1 MVYLEYEKTKLPVLD
16 GYNIT
21 KSSQEIAY
29 SDLKC
34 DFTGRTAVELPQKYE
49 EVKVVEERYVDT
61 IIEEPIEK
69 TIEDFKNTTFET
81 KVDSEIEITKIK
93 GEHRQATREGYQLL
107 NLQSGMQNGIT
118 YYVDDEGYFC
128 ISGTCTSDRI
138 ILNLNELVLNGIY
151 TFTNKSISGGEIN
164 CVLKDNTPKYGNVF
178 TKNNE
183 TKEVNT
189 ILKDLVCYLTN
200 GVTYNSKIKLM
211 LVSGSQE
218 KDIEQYGVMPS
229 PDYPSEIE
237 TVGSNVNELK
247 LKNGKSI
254 KAYGLDVSIDNGII
268 TINGTA
274 NDYYPTFLIS
284 GDGEIETRLGTPNI
298 NDNPN
303 WYNSIAL
310 AKRDYTLKFE
320 YISGDGG
327 NAYRPY
333 VFIHTS
339 DGENLEFSQGN
350 STKIKNY
357 TGEIAGIS
365 FYVEKNQT
373 FNNYKFR
380 VYVVKG
386 TYTKDTI
393 PPYLPYGMGSVEKD
407 VVNKNFFDKN
417 KALRGYELNGTTGQT
432 SSNSLFFTSDYIR
445 VNPNDQ
451 YFLSGKHDGTSNCFY
466 DKNKR
471 YIDKVVLKNGLLTVP
486 DNSDIYYLR
495 INARLT
501 SIDTTMIEKGTEK
514 TDYVEGQSQSIIMP
528 IQQEMLEGDYIK
540 DVEYHEW
547 TKLIFTG
554 DEDISLENSYQGIYQ
569 FGFVNNAKWENDDKI
584 RAISN
589 YYKGV
594 MYNNSWAVDNCTTPI
609 GGGKVGIM
617 TSQYTTVD
625 SFKAFLKSKYD
636 EGNPVIVYYK
646 LAEPINLE
654 LIDEQKKGLKKVQ
667 VKNGIN
673 HVTSEASISVKYTED
688 MIPKKQKRI
697 KQNLLCYGY
706 VDNYVFPE
714 LREQDKDIDI
724 NFTLLSPS
732 KMSTLRT
739 CTAVGTYKLKELLEK
754 VILKPLL
761 DDGFNLKELNVTD
774 RSVTVNF
781 LCKTLEYCL
790 NNLSNKFNI
799 WCNIDEQKNIYIKD
813 IELIWNEGKIK
824 HIYDDEHSIRGL
836 QYIKPSTSS
845 DDYANVI
852 NFTNVRIYEYSRVEF
867 SDSNMKIMTQNFNP
881 LIVEQISNIKNGEQ
895 IALEIP
901 VDIKKENI
909 LKSVYSRGE
918 SDGNAAALRLGG
930 VYTDNTVFNISIL
943 YDKEKDTVV
952 LSDNLGIENEEGKD
966 KEFLLIKD
974 SFFSN
979 LIVGIKYNGQ
989 KTLKAIKYISSDSVL
1004 VWSINKF
1011 YNNKAINEEKNR
1023 ISKTGIVETTVDMKE
1038 SWKTAQELREIGTT
1052 YMNKNGLKLDG
1063 QVELK
1068 TDEDVFKVGDTI
1080 KINKMIVNGVY
1091 VVTDIQIDCSNNDLE
1106 YIVTC
1111 KNANMLSSF
1120 IDIFRSEDT
1129 QETNDKTYHLY
1140 LTHYNQEE
1148 FAESHE
1154 VIQ

>member
-1 MVYLEYEKTKLPVLD
+1 MVYLEYEKIKLPVLD

-49 EVKVVEERYVDT
+49 EVKVVEERDVDT

-93 GEHRQATREGYQLL
+93 GEHRQESREGYNLL
-107 NLQSGMQNGIT
+107 NLEDVETTTENGIT
-118 YYVDDEGYFC
+118 FSIKKG
-128 ISGTCTSDRI
+128 IIQSINGTPKSTSY
-138 ILNLNELVLNGIY
+138 LYLY
-151 TFTNKSISGGEIN
+151 TF
-164 CVLKDNTPKYGNVF
+164 
-178 TKNNE
+178 NNE
-183 TKEVNT
+183 ITLKAGTYTLFLSSPITNT
-189 ILKDLVCYLTN
+189 YVALLDKSSTWIGQNVKSGQNSVTFTLMSDANVKYVACGDLNTSKTVSGKN
-200 GVTYNSKIKLM
+200 VGVM
-211 LVSGSQE
+211 LVSGSTIPT
-218 KDIEQYGVMPS
+218 KFEQYGASPS

-237 TVGSNVNELK
+237 TV
-247 LKNGKSI
+247 
-254 KAYGLDVSIDNGII
+254 
-268 TINGTA
+268 
-274 NDYYPTFLIS
+274 
-284 GDGEIETRLGTPNI
+284 
-298 NDNPN
+298 
-303 WYNSIAL
+303 
-310 AKRDYTLKFE
+310 
-320 YISGDGG
+320 
-327 NAYRPY
+327 
-333 VFIHTS
+333 
-339 DGENLEFSQGN
+339 
-350 STKIKNY
+350 
-357 TGEIAGIS
+357 
-365 FYVEKNQT
+365 
-373 FNNYKFR
+373 
-380 VYVVKG
+380 
-386 TYTKDTI
+386 KD
-393 PPYLPYGMGSVEKD
+393 SVEID
-407 VVNKNFFDKN
+407 IVNKNLFDKN
-417 KALRGYELNGTTGQT
+417 KALRGYELNGTTGKT

-445 VNPNDQ
+445 VNPNGQ

-514 TDYVEGQSQSIIMP
+514 TDYVEGKSQSIIMP

-540 DVEYHEW
+540 DVEHHEW
-547 TKLIFTG
+547 KKLVLTG
-554 DEDISLENSYQGIYQ
+554 DEDVSQDDIYQGIAQYSIPADGI
-569 FGFVNNAKWENDDKI
+569 FINDLNI

-589 YYKGV
+589 CFKGV
-594 MYNNSWAVDNCTTPI
+594 YWNNSWEINNSVTINDFRRI
-609 GGGKVGIM
+609 RFM

-646 LAEPINLE
+646 LATPVNLE
-654 LIDEQKKGLKKVQ
+654 LTDEQKKGLKKVQ
-667 VKNGIN
+667 VKKGLN
-673 HVTSEASISVKYTED
+673 HMTSEASISVKYTED

-895 IALEIP
+895 ITLEIP

>member
-49 EVKVVEERYVDT
+49 EVKVVEERDVDT

-93 GEHRQATREGYQLL
+93 GEHRQATREGYNCFQIPFASKTVSGVTITTNEDKSIVANGTMTATWIIFEQQDITDILEDL
-107 NLQSGMQNGIT
+107 QTYTVWQKNYSTELKGIYLQVRQVEIEDETKVTNYFSANKKVTFTVDKSKYKYTINLQT
-118 YYVDDEGYFC
+118 
-128 ISGTCTSDRI
+128 SGTIETF
-138 ILNLNELVLNGIY
+138 NNY
-151 TFTNKSISGGEIN
+151 TNA
-164 CVLKDNTPKYGNVF
+164 Y
-178 TKNNE
+178 
-183 TKEVNT
+183 
-189 ILKDLVCYLTN
+189 
-200 GVTYNSKIKLM
+200 M
-211 LVSGSQE
+211 LYKGTDD
-218 KDIEQYGVMPS
+218 KAYEQYGVSPS

-237 TVGSNVNELK
+237 TVSGS
-247 LKNGKSI
+247 
-254 KAYGLDVSIDNGII
+254 A
-268 TINGTA
+268 
-274 NDYYPTFLIS
+274 
-284 GDGEIETRLGTPNI
+284 EI
-298 NDNPN
+298 
-303 WYNSIAL
+303 
-310 AKRDYTLKFE
+310 
-320 YISGDGG
+320 
-327 NAYRPY
+327 
-333 VFIHTS
+333 
-339 DGENLEFSQGN
+339 
-350 STKIKNY
+350 
-357 TGEIAGIS
+357 
-365 FYVEKNQT
+365 
-373 FNNYKFR
+373 
-380 VYVVKG
+380 
-386 TYTKDTI
+386 
-393 PPYLPYGMGSVEKD
+393 D

-417 KALRGYELNGTTGQT
+417 KALRGYELNGTTGRT
-432 SSNSLFFTSDYIR
+432 STNNSFFTSDYIR
-445 VNPNDQ
+445 VNPNGQ

-528 IQQEMLEGDYIK
+528 IQQEMLEEDYIK

-625 SFKAFLKSKYD
+625 SFKTFLKSKYN
-636 EGNPVIVYYK
+636 EGKPVIVYYK

-654 LIDEQKKGLKKVQ
+654 LTDEQKKGLKKVQ
-667 VKNGIN
+667 VKKGLN
-673 HVTSEASISVKYTED
+673 HMTSEASISVKYTED

-697 KQNLLCYGY
+697 KQSLLCYGY

-895 IALEIP
+895 ITLEIP

>member
-34 DFTGRTAVELPQKYE
+34 DFTGRTADELPQKYE
-49 EVKVVEERYVDT
+49 EVKVVEERDVDT

-93 GEHRQATREGYQLL
+93 GEHRQESREGHNLLDFNVSQDSKVTVNDDGTVTINGSGGYYLNFKEITLKKGVKYYQKY
-107 NLQSGMQNGIT
+107 Q
-118 YYVDDEGYFC
+118 V
-128 ISGTCTSDRI
+128 ISGTAI
-138 ILNLNELVLNGIY
+138 
-151 TFTNKSISGGEIN
+151 
-164 CVLKDNTPKYGNVF
+164 
-178 TKNNE
+178 
-183 TKEVNT
+183 
-189 ILKDLVCYLTN
+189 
-200 GVTYNSKIKLM
+200 NSKEEGKIFLTLDRKGYLKEGVFSEATFQEDTAKSGFWIHADATFDNAKIKIWANTDE
-211 LVSGSQE
+211 S
-218 KDIEQYGVMPS
+218 DFEQYGISPS

-237 TVGSNVNELK
+237 TV
-247 LKNGKSI
+247 
-254 KAYGLDVSIDNGII
+254 
-268 TINGTA
+268 
-274 NDYYPTFLIS
+274 
-284 GDGEIETRLGTPNI
+284 
-298 NDNPN
+298 
-303 WYNSIAL
+303 
-310 AKRDYTLKFE
+310 
-320 YISGDGG
+320 
-327 NAYRPY
+327 
-333 VFIHTS
+333 
-339 DGENLEFSQGN
+339 
-350 STKIKNY
+350 
-357 TGEIAGIS
+357 
-365 FYVEKNQT
+365 
-373 FNNYKFR
+373 
-380 VYVVKG
+380 
-386 TYTKDTI
+386 KD
-393 PPYLPYGMGSVEKD
+393 SVEID
-407 VVNKNFFDKN
+407 IVNKNLFDKN
-417 KALRGYELNGTTGQT
+417 KALRGYELNGTTGKT

-445 VNPNDQ
+445 VNPNGQ

-495 INARLT
+495 FNARLT

-514 TDYVEGQSQSIIMP
+514 TDYVEGQSQSILMP
-528 IQQEMLEGDYIK
+528 IQQEMLEGDYIA

-547 TKLIFTG
+547 GKIILTGTESIFYYTVQG
-554 DEDISLENSYQGIYQ
+554 DYYLFQIRLNDAAKYVPYICNKFISAHNWGTSRNIESVDNQ
-569 FGFVNNAKWENDDKI
+569 
-584 RAISN
+584 
-589 YYKGV
+589 
-594 MYNNSWAVDNCTTPI
+594 YNNGVLMQF
-609 GGGKVGIM
+609 KVLSSRLSEVSPSGVQ
-617 TSQYTTVD
+617 TWFKTQYEAGT
-625 SFKAFLKSKYD
+625 
-636 EGNPVIVYYK
+636 PVIVYYK
-646 LAEPINLE
+646 LAEPVNLE
-654 LIDEQKKGLKKVQ
+654 LTDEQKKGLKKVQ

-895 IALEIP
+895 ITLEIP

>member
-49 EVKVVEERYVDT
+49 EVKVVEERDVDT

-93 GEHRQATREGYQLL
+93 GEHRQESREGSNLL
-107 NLQSGMQNGIT
+107 NLEDIETTTENGIT
-118 YYVDDEGYFC
+118 FSIKKG
-128 ISGTCTSDRI
+128 IIQSINGTPKSTSY
-138 ILNLNELVLNGIY
+138 LYLY
-151 TFTNKSISGGEIN
+151 TF
-164 CVLKDNTPKYGNVF
+164 
-178 TKNNE
+178 NNE
-183 TKEVNT
+183 ITLKAGTYTLFLSSPITNT
-189 ILKDLVCYLTN
+189 YVALLDKSSTWIGQNVKSGQNSVTFTLMSDANVKYVACGDLNTSKTVSGKN
-200 GVTYNSKIKLM
+200 VGVM
-211 LVSGSQE
+211 LVSGSTIPT
-218 KDIEQYGVMPS
+218 KFEQYGASPS
-229 PDYPSEIE
+229 LDYPSEIE
-237 TVGSNVNELK
+237 TV
-247 LKNGKSI
+247 
-254 KAYGLDVSIDNGII
+254 
-268 TINGTA
+268 
-274 NDYYPTFLIS
+274 
-284 GDGEIETRLGTPNI
+284 
-298 NDNPN
+298 
-303 WYNSIAL
+303 
-310 AKRDYTLKFE
+310 
-320 YISGDGG
+320 
-327 NAYRPY
+327 
-333 VFIHTS
+333 
-339 DGENLEFSQGN
+339 
-350 STKIKNY
+350 
-357 TGEIAGIS
+357 
-365 FYVEKNQT
+365 
-373 FNNYKFR
+373 
-380 VYVVKG
+380 
-386 TYTKDTI
+386 KD
-393 PPYLPYGMGSVEKD
+393 SVEID
-407 VVNKNFFDKN
+407 IVNKNLFDKN
-417 KALRGYELNGTTGQT
+417 KALRGYELNGSTGKT

-445 VNPNDQ
+445 VNPNGQ

-466 DKNKR
+466 DKNKKFLV
-471 YIDKVVLKNGLLTVP
+471 KVTLKNGLLTVP

-501 SIDTTMIEKGTEK
+501 SIDTAMIEKGTEK

-528 IQQEMLEGDYIK
+528 IQQEMLEGDYIA
-540 DVEYHEW
+540 DVEHHEW
-547 TKLIFTG
+547 KKIESYNGETITTDYISTTG
-554 DEDISLENSYQGIYQ
+554 EL
-569 FGFVNNAKWENDDKI
+569 
-584 RAISN
+584 
-589 YYKGV
+589 
-594 MYNNSWAVDNCTTPI
+594 TT
-609 GGGKVGIM
+609 GA
-617 TSQYTTVD
+617 T
-625 SFKAFLKSKYD
+625 
-636 EGNPVIVYYK
+636 VYYK
-646 LAEPINLE
+646 LTAHINLE
-654 LIDEQKKGLKKVQ
+654 LTDEQKKGLKKVQ

-754 VILKPLL
+754 IILKPLL

-895 IALEIP
+895 ITLEIP

-918 SDGNAAALRLGG
+918 SDGNAAVLRLGG

>member
-1 MVYLEYEKTKLPVLD
+1 MNLIPTDEIDWEQGTIDSGIPEYSTTRIRNADYCPIKYYEQTISLVNSDSYVFRNIHYYDSNKTYINNQFVLD
-16 GYNIT
+16 GS
-21 KSSQEIAY
+21 K
-29 SDLKC
+29 
-34 DFTGRTAVELPQKYE
+34 TA
-49 EVKVVEERYVDT
+49 
-61 IIEEPIEK
+61 
-69 TIEDFKNTTFET
+69 
-81 KVDSEIEITKIK
+81 
-93 GEHRQATREGYQLL
+93 
-107 NLQSGMQNGIT
+107 
-118 YYVDDEGYFC
+118 
-128 ISGTCTSDRI
+128 
-138 ILNLNELVLNGIY
+138 
-151 TFTNKSISGGEIN
+151 TFTKLTFTPPATAMYFKAVIAK
-164 CVLKDNTPKYGNVF
+164 KDN
-178 TKNNE
+178 
-183 TKEVNT
+183 
-189 ILKDLVCYLTN
+189 
-200 GVTYNSKIKLM
+200 S
-211 LVSGSQE
+211 
-218 KDIEQYGVMPS
+218 
-229 PDYPSEIE
+229 
-237 TVGSNVNELK
+237 
-247 LKNGKSI
+247 
-254 KAYGLDVSIDNGII
+254 
-268 TINGTA
+268 
-274 NDYYPTFLIS
+274 TF
-284 GDGEIETRLGTPNI
+284 TPNKI
-298 NDNPN
+298 
-303 WYNSIAL
+303 
-310 AKRDYTLKFE
+310 RDIK
-320 YISGDGG
+320 
-327 NAYRPY
+327 PK
-333 VFIHTS
+333 
-339 DGENLEFSQGN
+339 LE
-350 STKIKNY
+350 
-357 TGEIAGIS
+357 
-365 FYVEKNQT
+365 
-373 FNNYKFR
+373 
-380 VYVVKG
+380 KG
-386 TYTKDTI
+386 TMATLWS
-393 PPYLPYGMGSVEKD
+393 PHNQGSVEIDK
-407 VVNKNFFDKN
+407 VNKNFFDKN

-466 DKNKR
+466 DKNKK
-471 YIDKVVLKNGLLTVP
+471 ILAKVALKNGLLTAP
-486 DNSDIYYLR
+486 SNPDIYYLR
-495 INARLT
+495 FNARLT

-569 FGFVNNAKWENDDKI
+569 FGFVNNAKWKNDDKI

-895 IALEIP
+895 ITLEIP

-1148 FAESHE
+1148 FAESHA